1 VCREEEQTEAGGR
14 RRREEGRGR
23 LRERNKVYSITG
35 ARWGAEYGLD

>member
-1 VCREEEQTEAGGR
+1 VCREEEQTEEGGR

-35 ARWGAEYGLD
+35 AREGLNTD